1 MKGNPA
7 FAGRPL
13 DEYADVVQRLRALD
27 CVGFFSRPAK
37 LTGADS
43 CNEPMILRGIT
54 SRRVMDGSNY
64 FSLQTDHANDTA
76 HLLHD
81 LP

>member
-27 CVGFFSRPAK
+27 CVGFFLALAATRDNHRSRVSGNVSE
-37 LTGADS
+37 TEQHFVS
-43 CNEPMILRGIT
+43 FEP
-54 SRRVMDGSNY
+54 RR
-64 FSLQTDHANDTA
+64 SL
-76 HLLHD
+76 
-81 LP
+81 